1 MHAMLLLVACNL
13 LVNRTLLL
21 LLLLLP
27 FLLGLSKGK
36 KNDDHAVNFHL
47 YKIVELEHN
56 KKKKEAI
63 MEGRLTVFIDINHYS
78 SQYSYYFSISKSIGC
93 NLVFFY

>member
-13 LVNRTLLL
+13 LVNRTPLLL
-21 LLLLLP
+21 LLLLLLL

-36 KNDDHAVNFHL
+36 RNDDHAVNFHL

-56 KKKKEAI
+56 KKKAI

-78 SQYSYYFSISKSIGC
+78 SQYSYYFSISNSIGC

>member
-56 KKKKEAI
+56 KKKGYN
-63 MEGRLTVFIDINHYS
+63 GREINCVYRYKSLFITI
-78 SQYSYYFSISKSIGC
+78 
-93 NLVFFY
+93 